1 MSYKILITEDDKD
14 IVTLLKLYLE
24 ASDYQ
29 VLSCDDGVKA
39 ISIMKDNAIDL
50 AIVDIMMPNM
60 DGYELIK
67 QIRNISNIPI
77 LIVSAKVE
85 DNDKIVGLNLGAD
98 DYISKP
104 FNPMEVV
111 ARVSSNIRRFYY
123 LGSAEYTA
131 RNIQIVQQ
139 GELNLDLQNY
149 ILYKNSKKVML
160 TPTEYKIIVKFMETP
175 GRVFAK
181 SQLYES
187 VNGEFFENDQN
198 TMMVHISNIRDKI
211 EDDPKNPRYI
221 KTVRGIGYKFETQ
234 KK

>member
-98 DYISKP
+98 DYIAKP
-104 FNPMEVV
+104 FNPMEVL
-111 ARVSSNIRRFYY
+111 ARVSSSIRRFYY